1 MWHVSAVPLEWA
13 INPNFRLTADGQKVK
28 AVVIRPAHNTWH
40 LWVCERNS
48 RTKNQNGDIL
58 VSYDVTSLLNNVPLD
73 EPIQILAD
81 KAFNNNCFNET
92 HHFNFSKVDLV
103 NLLKAA
109 TKDQLIQFDGRTGRH
124 SHHGPLLAN
133 VFMAPIEETLESEG
147 KMPSFNKRYV
157 DDTLTIMPD
166 TTSAASFLKVLNNCY
181 P

>member
-1 MWHVSAVPLEWA
+1 M
-13 INPNFRLTADGQKVK
+13 
-28 AVVIRPAHNTWH
+28 
-40 LWVCERNS
+40 
-48 RTKNQNGDIL
+48 
-58 VSYDVTSLLNNVPLD
+58 SYDVTSLLNNVPLD

-133 VFMAPIEETLESEG
+133 VFIAPIEETLESEG

-166 TTSAASFLKVLNNCY
+166 TTSAASFLKVLNNCH